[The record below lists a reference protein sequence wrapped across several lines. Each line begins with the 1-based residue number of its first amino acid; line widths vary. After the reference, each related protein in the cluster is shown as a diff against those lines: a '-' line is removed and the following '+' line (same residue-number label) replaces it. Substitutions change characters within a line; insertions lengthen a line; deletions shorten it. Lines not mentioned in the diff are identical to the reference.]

1 MTALRV
7 WFNRTYAT
15 AVHTLPLLR
24 GNPGGVE
31 VHLLGSHVDPSSPV
45 LAAVDEVLPEQDGK
59 GADYAE
65 RAVELCRQHQIDV
78 LWPTWQAQ
86 AVASR
91 REDFGRAG
99 TLLLTGSASS
109 QAICDDKGATYAA
122 VRDAGVTVPEHR
134 VVTTSAELLHGV
146 ADLRDLGPLC
156 FKPSVASGGDGFRIL
171 RETPL
176 TRADLEGIPDPTVH
190 LEEVLAALGDSF
202 EPLLLMPFL
211 PGPELSVDVLALDG
225 KVVRT
230 VTRSKDDAVRGAS
243 IVDVPGIAGEV
254 ERVVAAL
261 GLTLLSNVQFR
272 LDRHG
277 VPTLLEVNARAS
289 GGIFKAALAGV
300 NLPWAALQLLTTGA
314 TDVPIPRTPTHLVDV
329 QTSVRTETASGPPA
343 PEEPGD

>member
-24 GNPGGVE
+24 DNPAGRE
-31 VHLLGSHVDPSSPV
+31 VHLLASHVDPSSPV
-45 LAAVDEVLPEQDGK
+45 LAAADEVLPEQDGT
-59 GADYAE
+59 GDAYAD
-65 RAVELCRQHQIDV
+65 RALELCRRNRIDV

-91 REDFGRAG
+91 REDFAEAG
-99 TLLLTGSASS
+99 TLLLTGSADS

-122 VRDAGVTVPEHR
+122 ARKAGVTVPEYR
-134 VVTTSAELLHGV
+134 VVTTSAELLRAV

-176 TRADLEGIPDPTVH
+176 TRADLEGLPEPTVH

-202 EPLLLMPFL
+202 DPLLLMPFL

-225 KVVRT
+225 RVVRT
-230 VTRSKDDAVRGAS
+230 VTRSKDDEARGAS
-243 IVDVPGIAGEV
+243 IVEVPGVSAEV
-254 ERVVAAL
+254 ETVVEAL
-261 GLTLLSNVQFR
+261 GLTLLANVQFR
-272 LDRHG
+272 LDAQD
-277 VPTLLEVNARAS
+277 VPRLLEVNARAS
-289 GGIFKAALAGV
+289 GGIYKAALAGV

-314 TDVPIPRTPTHLVDV
+314 TDVPVPLTPTHLVDV
-329 QTSVRTETASGPPA
+329 QASVRTETASGPPA
-343 PEEPGD
+343 PEEPRD